1 MTERR
6 RLVLVDARKAR
17 DFGIGTYIRGLL
29 GGLAGL
35 DRFALQA
42 LVLPGD
48 EALFPPGVTTTACA
62 AGHYSFGELV
72 AVRRAISAAKP

>member
-35 DRFALQA
+35 DRFALEA

-48 EALFPPGVTTTACA
+48 EALFPAAVETTVCEA
-62 AGHYSFGELV
+62 AHYSF
-72 AVRRAISAAKP
+72 